1 MEVPYNG
8 PEVMTL
14 EEPQKQQQTQSVNS
28 SEVKIPKEI
37 PIELFDLF
45 KKIVDS
51 PNDINV
57 LWEFTKKYLSYLESK
72 TNLIKPFF
80 DESEA
85 SGNLMN
91 SIKKVSIE
99 NVPWGVYNCFLTIT
113 NLGSTIAQKEK
124 LDDKDNYYIMYVML
138 SFGGN
143 DSPVYQFTNLL
154 NTLQTQDQNTQNI
167 YQELNAKFIDAFKK
181 YESPKETK
189 DNSKNVSKD
198 KSFFNKS
205 FKIAGK
211 NVSGNVIL
219 IVVVFVVLLLI
230 LVVSGFYYKK
240 NMIKISTDSIGAPEQ
255 VGPLISNTVKQ
266 SFGNTNPS
274 PPNSVISSIY
284 SD

>member
-8 PEVMTL
+8 PEVMSI
-14 EEPQKQQQTQSVNS
+14 EEQPVNRQKSENS
-28 SEVKIPKEI
+28 SGIQIPKEI

-45 KKIVDS
+45 KKIVDY
-51 PNDINV
+51 PNDVNV
-57 LWEFTKKYLSYLESK
+57 LWEFTKKYLTYLESK
-72 TNLIKPFF
+72 SNLVKPFF

-91 SIKKVSIE
+91 SIKSVSIE

-113 NLGSTIAQKEK
+113 NLGSTIAQKEN

-154 NTLQTQDQNTQNI
+154 NTLQTQDQNTQKV
-167 YQELNAKFIDAFKK
+167 YEELNNKFIESFKK
-181 YESPKETK
+181 YETK
-189 DNSKNVSKD
+189 KVVKDKNVS
-198 KSFFNKS
+198 FMNKS

-211 NVSGNVIL
+211 NVSGKVIL
-219 IVVVFVVLLLI
+219 IVSVFVVLLLI
-230 LVVSGFYYKK
+230 IVLSGFYYKK
-240 NMIKISTDSIGAPEQ
+240 NLSKNSIETPDS
-255 VGPLISNTVKQ
+255 VGPLISNTVKET
-266 SFGNTNPS
+266 FNKNTS
-274 PPNSVISSIY
+274 PANSVASSIY